1 MQKTLELL
9 TKKNLIE
16 KSLKIRAF
24 EQVLIENFF
33 KLNSRGTVHTS
44 IGQELLPV
52 ILTELLLIDDYIF
65 GTHRSHGIYL
75 SMTSDFEGLL
85 AEVLGVKNATSSGLG
100 GSQHLN
106 FKNLYTNGIQGGMA
120 PLANGSA
127 HTLLGS
133 ENISIC
139 FLGDGTFGQGVLYEA
154 LNQASYLRTPTLFIV
169 EDNHIAQSTL
179 TKKVIKGTIKNKIE
193 SFDIKTTESYS
204 DNFDDLYS
212 NCLTAITGVRKNRRP
227 SALIVNQNRLAS
239 HSKGDDNRDEAEI
252 AQLYQN
258 DLLQKYLNAD
268 GELEKYFNTCRE
280 EFIDLIN
287 LVKDNEPANK
297 THIDYSL
304 EVNFKP
310 TPIGIGKPET
320 IREYTYIAL
329 DLLLSQST
337 DTFLLGQDIEYL
349 QDGTTKPYFG
359 AFGVTKNLSQKYPNQ
374 VKNSSISESSMV
386 GFGIGRA
393 LAGKVTI
400 VEIMFGDFTTLIV
413 DQLRQQ
419 ASKIVGMY
427 GTKKRIPL
435 IIRTPMGGR
444 RGYGPTHSQN
454 LENMFI
460 SIPNIIVY
468 SQNVFFEPNHY
479 LVLGNIGLPI
489 VIIEHKDLYNE
500 NPNIDLVPLYEKAI
514 MDKNEILVYNKA
526 KEKSKLII
534 TYGYAAS
541 LSIKAVIEIANH
553 SEKFFDVLVLSIISP
568 LTLQHL
574 KSTIE
579 EYSEIFLIEECDS
592 KTGLAGSII
601 VEMNKIG
608 LVKNL
613 KTLGGNGII
622 GASQYSESES
632 LISVQKIKNLIG
644 QK

>member
-1 MQKTLELL
+1 MQNKLEIS
-9 TKKNLIE
+9 TKKYIIE

-24 EQVLIENFF
+24 EQILIENFF

-52 ILTELLLIDDYIF
+52 ILTQFLLIDDYIF
-65 GTHRSHGIYL
+65 GTHRSHAIYL
-75 SMTSDFEGLL
+75 SVSNDFEGLL
-85 AEVLGVKNATSSGLG
+85 AEILGVKNATSLGLG

-127 HTLLGS
+127 HTLVGS

-139 FLGDGTFGQGVLYEA
+139 LLGDGTFGQGVLYEA
-154 LNQASYLRTPTLFIV
+154 LNQASYLRTPTFFIV

-193 SFDIKTTESYS
+193 SFNIETIESNS
-204 DNFDDLYS
+204 DNFEDLYS
-212 NCLTAITGVRKNRRP
+212 NCLTAINNVRKNRIP
-227 SALIVNQNRLAS
+227 SALIVNQNRLAP
-239 HSKGDDNRDEAEI
+239 HSKGDDNRNEAEI
-252 AQLYQN
+252 SQLYQK
-258 DLLQKYLNAD
+258 DLLQKYLNSD
-268 GELEKYFNTCRE
+268 SELQTYFNSCRE
-280 EFIDLIN
+280 EFINLIN
-287 LVKDNEPANK
+287 LVKGNEPTNK
-297 THIDYSL
+297 IHIDYSL
-304 EVNFKP
+304 NVDFKP
-310 TPIGIGKPET
+310 ISMDIGKSET
-320 IREYTYIAL
+320 IREYTYSAL
-329 DLLLSQST
+329 DLMLSQST
-337 DTFLLGQDIEYL
+337 DVFFLGQDIEYL

-374 VKNSSISESSMV
+374 VKNSPISESAMV

-393 LAGKVTI
+393 LAGKTTI
-400 VEIMFGDFTTLIV
+400 IEIMFGDFTTLIV

-489 VIIEHKDLYNE
+489 VVIEHKDLYNE
-500 NPNIDLVPLYEKAI
+500 NPNIDLEPLYEKVI
-514 MDKNEILVYNKA
+514 LDKNEILVHNKA

-541 LSIKAVIEIANH
+541 LSIKAVSEIANH

-579 EYSEIFLIEECDS
+579 EYAEIFLIEECDS

-601 VEMNKIG
+601 TEMNKIG

-613 KTLGGNGII
+613 KTLGASGII
-622 GASQYSESES
+622 GASKYSEDES

-644 QK
+644 K

>member
-1 MQKTLELL
+1 MQNKLELS
-9 TKKNLIE
+9 TKKYIVE

-33 KLNSRGTVHTS
+33 KLNSRGTIHTS

-52 ILTELLLIDDYIF
+52 ILTQLLLIDDYIF
-65 GTHRSHGIYL
+65 GTHRSHAIYL
-75 SMTSDFEGLL
+75 SVTSDFEGLL
-85 AEVLGVKNATSSGLG
+85 AEILGVKNATSLGLG

-127 HTLLGS
+127 HTLVGS

-139 FLGDGTFGQGVLYEA
+139 LLGDGTFGQGVLYEA

-179 TKKVIKGTIKNKIE
+179 TNKVIKGTIKNKIE
-193 SFDIKTTESYS
+193 SFDIETIESHS

-212 NCLTAITGVRKNRRP
+212 NCRVAIAKVRKNRTP
-227 SALIVNQNRLAS
+227 SALIVNQNRLAP

-252 AQLYQN
+252 SQLYQN
-258 DLLQKYLNAD
+258 DLLQKYLNSD
-268 GELEKYFNTCRE
+268 SELETYFNECRE
-280 EFIDLIN
+280 DFINLIN
-287 LVKDNEPANK
+287 LVKGNEPSNK
-297 THIDYSL
+297 IHIDYSL
-304 EVNFKP
+304 EVDFKP
-310 TPIGIGKPET
+310 VSINIGKPET
-320 IREYTYIAL
+320 IREYTHSAL
-329 DLLLSQST
+329 DLMLSQST
-337 DTFLLGQDIEYL
+337 DVFFLGQDIEYL

-359 AFGVTKNLSQKYPNQ
+359 AFGVTKNLSQKYPDQ
-374 VKNSSISESSMV
+374 VKNSAISESAMV

-393 LAGKVTI
+393 LAGKITI
-400 VEIMFGDFTTLIV
+400 IEIMFGDFTTLIV

-427 GTKKRIPL
+427 GTNKRIPL

-460 SIPNIIVY
+460 SIPNVIVY
-468 SQNVFFEPNHY
+468 SQNIFFEPNHY
-479 LVLGNIGLPI
+479 LVLGNIGLP
-489 VIIEHKDLYNE
+489 VVVIEHKDLYNE
-500 NPNIDLVPLYEKAI
+500 NPNIDLEPLYEKSTL
-514 MDKNEILVYNKA
+514 DKNEILVHNKA
-526 KEKSKLII
+526 KEKSKLLI

-541 LSIKAVIEIANH
+541 LSIKAVSEIANH

-574 KSTIE
+574 KSIIE
-579 EYSEIFLIEECDS
+579 EYADIFLIEECDS
-592 KTGLAGSII
+592 RTGLAGSII
-601 VEMNKIG
+601 AEMNKIG

-622 GASQYSESES
+622 GASQYSENES

>member
-1 MQKTLELL
+1 MQIKSGIS
-9 TKKNLIE
+9 TKKLVIE

-33 KLNSRGTVHTS
+33 KLNSRGTIHTS

-52 ILTELLLIDDYIF
+52 ILTQLLLIDDYIF
-65 GTHRSHGIYL
+65 GTHRSHAIYL

-85 AEVLGVKNATSSGLG
+85 AEILGVKNATSLGLG

-127 HTLLGS
+127 HTLVGS

-139 FLGDGTFGQGVLYEA
+139 LLGDGTFGQGVLYEA

-193 SFDIKTTESYS
+193 SFDIEAIESHS
-204 DNFDDLYS
+204 DNFDNLYS
-212 NCLTAITGVRKNRRP
+212 NCLTAITKVRENRIP
-227 SALIVNQNRLAS
+227 GALIVHQNRLAP

-252 AQLYQN
+252 SQLYQN
-258 DLLQKYLNAD
+258 DLLQKYLNSD
-268 GELEKYFNTCRE
+268 IELETYFNACRE
-280 EFIDLIN
+280 EFINLIN
-287 LVKDNEPANK
+287 LVKSNEPSGK

-304 EVNFKP
+304 NVDFKP
-310 TPIGIGKPET
+310 VSIDMGKPET
-320 IREYTYIAL
+320 IREYTYNAL
-329 DLLLSQST
+329 DLMLSQST
-337 DTFLLGQDIEYL
+337 DVFFLGQDIEYL

-359 AFGVTKNLSQKYPNQ
+359 AFGVTKNLSQKYPGQ
-374 VKNSSISESSMV
+374 VKNSPISESAMV

-393 LAGKVTI
+393 LAGKATI
-400 VEIMFGDFTTLIV
+400 IEIMFGDFTTLIV

-427 GTKKRIPL
+427 GTNKRIPL

-460 SIPNIIVY
+460 SIPNIMVY

-489 VIIEHKDLYNE
+489 VVIEHKDLYNE
-500 NPNIDLVPLYEKAI
+500 NPNIDLEPLYEK
-514 MDKNEILVYNKA
+514 MTLDKNEILVHNKA

-541 LSIKAVIEIANH
+541 LSIKAVSEIANH
-553 SEKFFDVLVLSIISP
+553 SEKFYDVLVLSIISP

-579 EYSEIFLIEECDS
+579 EYAEIFLIEECDS

-601 VEMNKIG
+601 AEMNKIG
-608 LVKNL
+608 LAKNL

-622 GASQYSESES
+622 GASRYSENES
-632 LISVQKIKNLIG
+632 LISVQKIKNLIR

>member
-1 MQKTLELL
+1 MHNKLEIS
-9 TKKNLIE
+9 TKKYIIE

-24 EQVLIENFF
+24 EQILIENFF

-52 ILTELLLIDDYIF
+52 ILTQFLLIDDYIF
-65 GTHRSHGIYL
+65 GTHRSHAIYL
-75 SMTSDFEGLL
+75 SVSNDFEGLL
-85 AEVLGVKNATSSGLG
+85 AEILGVKNATSLGLG

-127 HTLLGS
+127 HSLVGS

-139 FLGDGTFGQGVLYEA
+139 LLGDGTFGQGVLYEA
-154 LNQASYLRTPTLFIV
+154 LNQASYLRTPTFFIV

-193 SFDIKTTESYS
+193 SFNIETIESNS
-204 DNFDDLYS
+204 DNFEDLYS
-212 NCLTAITGVRKNRRP
+212 NCLTAINNVRKNRTP
-227 SALIVNQNRLAS
+227 SALIVNQNRLAP
-239 HSKGDDNRDEAEI
+239 HSKGDDNRNEAEI
-252 AQLYQN
+252 SQLYQK
-258 DLLQKYLNAD
+258 DLLQKYLNSD
-268 GELEKYFNTCRE
+268 SELQTYFNSCKE
-280 EFIDLIN
+280 EFINLIN
-287 LVKDNEPANK
+287 LVKGNEPTNK
-297 THIDYSL
+297 IHIDYSL
-304 EVNFKP
+304 NVDFKP
-310 TPIGIGKPET
+310 ISMDIGKSET
-320 IREYTYIAL
+320 IREYTYSAL
-329 DLLLSQST
+329 DLMLSQST
-337 DTFLLGQDIEYL
+337 DVFFLGQDIEYL

-374 VKNSSISESSMV
+374 VKNSPISESAMV

-393 LAGKVTI
+393 LAGKTTI
-400 VEIMFGDFTTLIV
+400 IEIMFGDFTTLIV

-489 VIIEHKDLYNE
+489 VVIEHKDLYNE
-500 NPNIDLVPLYEKAI
+500 NPNIDLEPLYEKI
-514 MDKNEILVYNKA
+514 ILDKNEILVHNKA

-541 LSIKAVIEIANH
+541 LSIKAVSEIANH

-579 EYSEIFLIEECDS
+579 EYAEIFLIEECDS

-601 VEMNKIG
+601 TEMNKIG

-613 KTLGGNGII
+613 KTLGASGII
-622 GASQYSESES
+622 GASKYSEDES

-644 QK
+644 K